1 MEDYLKAIYS
11 LQTED
16 ELVST
21 TSLAS
26 ALDCT
31 PASVTNML
39 QKLAELRLVNYTP
52 YQGVRLAENGY
63 RVALEV
69 IRHHRLIELYLLQV
83 LGFSWD
89 TVHAEAERL
98 EHVISE
104 EFEDRIDAALGH
116 PTIDPHGHPIPT
128 KEGHLPSERVAP
140 LSMVESGECVEVRQ
154 VSDRDPQTL
163 RYLAG
168 IGLFPE
174 VRLRVLDR
182 TTTGQIEIRIKGDD
196 HRIAEDIAELVY
208 VTALPPEEPRPDAG
222 IPVAD
227 SEMNATK

>member
-1 MEDYLKAIYS
+1 MVSQAMEDYLKAIYS
-11 LQTED
+11 LQTDD

-26 ALDCT
+26 ALDCS

-39 QKLAELRLVNYTP
+39 QKLADLGFVSYTR
-52 YQGVRLAENGY
+52 YQGVRLAENGS

-89 TVHAEAERL
+89 AVHAEAERL

-104 EFEDRIDAALGH
+104 EFEERIDAALGH

-128 KEGHLPSERVAP
+128 KEGLFAERTGGAP
-140 LSMVESGECVEVRQ
+140 VQGQRRGNASRSG
-154 VSDRDPQTL
+154 
-163 RYLAG
+163 
-168 IGLFPE
+168 
-174 VRLRVLDR
+174 
-182 TTTGQIEIRIKGDD
+182 K
-196 HRIAEDIAELVY
+196 
-208 VTALPPEEPRPDAG
+208 
-222 IPVAD
+222 
-227 SEMNATK
+227 